1 MCTTKNYNFKV
12 IYGKDDMVSQLLRDS
27 DNSVLQLCIV
37 DLIHILDTASS
48 ARGGL
53 LCSFLQLAFPFSVPK
68 RKTTCSKPQTSTK
81 ETIISLL
88 ALIDGEV

>member
-1 MCTTKNYNFKV
+1 M

-27 DNSVLQLCIV
+27 DNSVLQLSIV

-53 LCSFLQLAFPFSVPK
+53 LCIFLQLALPFSK
-68 RKTTCSKPQTSTK
+68 KENDLQQTTDLHQRDNHFFVGTDRWGGLV
-81 ETIISLL
+81 E
-88 ALIDGEV
+88 

>member
-1 MCTTKNYNFKV
+1 M
-12 IYGKDDMVSQLLRDS
+12 SQLLWDS
-27 DNSVLQLCIV
+27 DNPVLQLSIV

-53 LCSFLQLAFPFSVPK
+53 LCSFLQLALPFSVPK
-68 RKTTCSKPQTSTK
+68 RKTNCSKPQTSTK

-88 ALIDGEV
+88 ALTDEEG